1 MKSGIAEAKGRPKRT
16 YTTGPVTQLLRW
28 LVIASTLVL
37 TIWVIVRYPSLPAK
51 IPTHFNLMGEPD
63 GWGPR
68 SSIIWMVALF
78 VAMIAG
84 VEALSH
90 FPRAFN
96 YVGTITE
103 HNAQEMYRTGEQMLV
118 WLNVTL
124 VLMYAS
130 LILSVLQVASGMWLL
145 MLSVA
150 AMVVVIAVGIGK
162 MIRAGRQ

>member
-37 TIWVIVRYPSLPAK
+37 TIWVIVRYPSLPAT

-78 VAMIAG
+78 VALIAG
-84 VEALSH
+84 VEVLSH

-103 HNAQEMYRTGEQMLV
+103 KNAQEMYRTGEQMMV

-124 VLMYAS
+124 VMMYA
-130 LILSVLQVASGMWLL
+130 GTLL
-145 MLSVA
+145 AFQTSA
-150 AMVVVIAVGIGK
+150 AMALVTSAVIAMMIVLAVGIGK